1 MSINLASMESSVS
14 AFVDGKSME
23 YPVSSIHKAAF
34 FGYRILPQILY
45 TWLECLQECGVD
57 LHEYGR
63 KERDLH
69 LQGLVSWNWLIGWS
83 PRRRCFLT
91 NLTYGPSPSDWK
103 FDLVF
108 RREDAIESAVK
119 VPGGWVEDDISEQ
132 SEDIPVEKEEGNE
145 HEERDP

>member
-1 MSINLASMESSVS
+1 MSMSINLASMESSVS

-69 LQGLVSWNWLIGWS
+69 LQGLVSWDLLFGWS
-83 PRRRCFLT
+83 PRGRHFLT
-91 NLTYGPSPSDWK
+91 SLTYGPSPSDWK
-103 FDLVF
+103 FDLVV

-119 VPGGWVEDDISEQ
+119 VPGGWVDDDINEEI
-132 SEDIPVEKEEGNE
+132 EDISVEEEG
-145 HEERDP
+145 HDPEE